1 MSLSL
6 TDRLV
11 ELSKARNNGLITE
24 EEYAAMRARLL
35 DSFATVTIPPRTAS
49 MPQESDIRQSRTSP
63 VPPSRPLPPPPT
75 TNYAPNRCSDDLLL
89 NGAVDLATTL
99 YARQGSKSELNLRS
113 LSRDLPVAGRPGT
126 SFRQSASDRQQ
137 RAHTLILPRDLWA
150 RLRDTI
156 MTERPGSV
164 VVTANNSL
172 SICNGYDESVPETPP
187 PPYSPPEPLPRRRR
201 ASTSFFV
208 KQKTA
213 TELREEL
220 SKLVD
225 DAKREQD
232 SWKMEEAR
240 LKMKM
245 GTKPEEIERVRR
257 KQRASA
263 EKYTRKIEAINIKL
277 SIALAIEQV

>member
-11 ELSKARNNGLITE
+11 ELSKARNNGLISE

-49 MPQESDIRQSRTSP
+49 MPQESDTRQSRTSL
-63 VPPSRPLPPPPT
+63 VPPSRPLPQPPIP
-75 TNYAPNRCSDDLLL
+75 NYALNRCRDDLLP
-89 NGAVDLATTL
+89 NGAANLATTL

-113 LSRDLPVAGRPGT
+113 LPRDLPVAGRPGT
-126 SFRQSASDRQQ
+126 SSRQAASDRQQ
-137 RAHTLILPRDLWA
+137 RARTLILQHEYDYEHKQQYQQR
-150 RLRDTI
+150 
-156 MTERPGSV
+156 
-164 VVTANNSL
+164 
-172 SICNGYDESVPETPP
+172 YDESVPETPP

-201 ASTSFFV
+201 ASTSFFM

-213 TELREEL
+213 AELREEL

-245 GTKPEEIERVRR
+245 VTKPEEIERVRR

-277 SIALAIEQV
+277 SIALAIEQA